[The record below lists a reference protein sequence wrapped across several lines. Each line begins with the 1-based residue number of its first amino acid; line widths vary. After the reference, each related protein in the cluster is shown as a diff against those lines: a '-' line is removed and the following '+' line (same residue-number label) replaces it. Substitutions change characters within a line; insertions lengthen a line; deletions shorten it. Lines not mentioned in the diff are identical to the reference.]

1 MRYVVLGF
9 LCLIAMVAYVQR
21 GAISVPAQTIAA
33 DLALGEGDMGW
44 VMFAWAIGYSAL
56 QLPGGW
62 LADRWGSR
70 RALLLYAMLWSAL
83 TAAAGLAYD
92 FASLLAVWGL
102 MGAAQA
108 GVFPCAAKAIGAWFP
123 DTQRAVAAGLL
134 GSSMALGIALAPL
147 LAAKLLPHVSW
158 QLLFGIVAVP
168 GFLWVVAFA
177 ACTQDAAPQP
187 TIAKHSVDWR
197 KLLADPSMQL
207 LAGQQFLRAA
217 AMSFFLTWFP
227 TYLRET
233 RGVSQ
238 EESGMLTSWA
248 GVGALFGGL
257 LGGAS
262 SDWLLRATGSRR
274 LSRQGIAV
282 VGMAA
287 CATLTFSA
295 YFIADLTTAMLLIS
309 LGAFAGAFGGVSGYT
324 VAIEFGGRH
333 VATVFSLMNM
343 AGNIGAALFPLGVGM
358 LVARFGRW
366 DLVLFLF
373 AGIFAAD
380 AILWGLLNPRGPFGE
395 ESP

>member
-9 LCLIAMVAYVQR
+9 LCLIAMIAYVQR
-21 GAISVPAQTIAA
+21 GAISVPARTITTE
-33 DLALGEGDMGW
+33 LELGDGGMGW

-70 RALLLYAMLWSAL
+70 RALLLYVVLWSAL
-83 TAAAGLAYD
+83 TAAMGLAVG
-92 FASLLAVWGL
+92 FPTLLVTWGL

-108 GVFPCAAKAIGAWFP
+108 GVFPCATKAIGAWFP
-123 DTQRAVAAGLL
+123 DTQRAFAAGLL
-134 GSSMALGIALAPL
+134 ASSMALGIALSPL
-147 LAAKLLPHVSW
+147 IAATLLPHVTW
-158 QLLFGIVAVP
+158 QQLFGIVAIP
-168 GFLWVVAFA
+168 GFIWVAAFA
-177 ACTQDAAPQP
+177 VCTSDATPLP
-187 TIAKHSVDWR
+187 TTAKRSVDWA
-197 KLLADPSMQL
+197 KLLGDPSMQL

-238 EESGMLTSWA
+238 EESGVLTAWA
-248 GVGALFGGL
+248 GLGALCGGL

-262 SDWLLRATGSRR
+262 SDFLLRVTGNHR

-282 VGMAA
+282 VGMSA
-287 CATLTFSA
+287 CAALTFSA
-295 YFIADLTTAMLLIS
+295 YFVADLYPAMLLIS
-309 LGAFAGAFGGVSGYT
+309 LGAFAGTFGGVSGYT
-324 VAIEFGGRH
+324 VAMAFGGRH

-343 AGNIGAALFPLGVGM
+343 AGNLGAALFPLGVGM

-380 AILWGLLNPRGPFGE
+380 AILWALLNPRGPFE
-395 ESP
+395 EQPL